1 VQYNNMLQKVK
12 SLIST
17 NHSMYFH
24 GPNVTALGQGG
35 LQVAYVVE
43 RGKGSVRGKG
53 MQRTGTHNP
62 IVTNY

>member
-1 VQYNNMLQKVK
+1 
-12 SLIST
+12 
-17 NHSMYFH
+17 MYFH